1 MKKKQN
7 IVQSVGK
14 RKRAI
19 ARATLKEGKGA
30 LKINSMPL
38 SNFNNQ
44 LFIDKVS
51 EVLILAG
58 DDILSKYDI
67 NIKVEGG
74 GFTGQADAVRLAIGK
89 ALSEV
94 NPELR
99 DILIRYNRN
108 FLVADTRRREAR
120 KPNCA
125 GKARSKIQKSY
136 R

>member
-1 MKKKQN
+1 MKKKLN
-7 IVQSVGK
+7 VVQTVGK

-19 ARATLKEGKGA
+19 ARATLKEGKGV
-30 LKINSMPL
+30 LKINNMPL

-44 LFIDKVS
+44 IFIDKVK

-58 DDILSKYDI
+58 DDLLAKYDI
-67 NIKVEGG
+67 AVSVDGG

-94 NPELR
+94 TPDLR
-99 DILIRYNRN
+99 ETLLRYNRN
-108 FLVADTRRREAR
+108 FLVADTRRKEVR